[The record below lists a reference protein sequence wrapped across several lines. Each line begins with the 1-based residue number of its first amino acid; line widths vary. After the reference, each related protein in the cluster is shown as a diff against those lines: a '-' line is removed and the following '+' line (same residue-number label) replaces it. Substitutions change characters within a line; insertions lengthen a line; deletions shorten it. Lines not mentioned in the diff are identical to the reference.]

1 LTEVRDLRIKRG
13 LTQKKLALAADL
25 SQATICRMEMS
36 PRERKGG
43 ISLESA
49 VSVARALEVDVLDL
63 FRGFVLNPTQGRP
76 AHTGA
81 KLNLIKHIRTT
92 VVCPKCNMLVSLMD
106 AAGGLSECC
115 AASLAA

>member
-49 VSVARALEVDVLDL
+49 VSVDVLDL